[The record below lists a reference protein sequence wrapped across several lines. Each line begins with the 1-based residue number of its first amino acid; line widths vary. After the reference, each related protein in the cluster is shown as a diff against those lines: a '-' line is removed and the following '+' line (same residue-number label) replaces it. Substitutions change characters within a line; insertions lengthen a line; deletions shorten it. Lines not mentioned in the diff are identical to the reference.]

1 MSGKETA
8 NVSLDDDALAFEY
21 VAGSLQGLERDLF
34 QQRLNED
41 SSLADRVL
49 HWENHLAALLVS
61 DNELAPQPGTW
72 QSIED
77 KLKPRNTHQAAIN
90 SPTEST
96 DSGSWFSRF
105 GWALSGAL
113 ASFVLTLTMWDL
125 SPNSSL
131 LPELTEPRVD
141 YVAVMAGSAGTAVLT
156 TLGDASSSTL
166 TLSWSDTELSDDSD
180 YQLWAVSRR
189 DGETRS
195 LAVVDNESIA
205 NLELSQ
211 AQWRLV
217 VDAQT
222 LLLTREEIGGSAIDE
237 PSDQLIASG
246 ICVRLRN
253 GEAKS

>member
-61 DNELAPQPGTW
+61 ETELAPQPGTW

-77 KLKPRNTHQAAIN
+77 KLNPRDTHRAAKN
-90 SPTEST
+90 STSEST
-96 DSGSWFSRF
+96 DSGSWLSRF

-113 ASFVLTLTMWDL
+113 ASFALMLTIWDF
-125 SPNSSL
+125 SPNSAL
-131 LPELTEPRVD
+131 LSEPTELRVD
-141 YVAVMAGSAGTAVLT
+141 YVAVMASSAGIPVLT
-156 TLGDASSSTL
+156 TLGDASNSTL
-166 TLSWSDTELSDDSD
+166 TLSWSDTELSDESD

-222 LLLTREEIGGSAIDE
+222 LLLTREETGGSAIDE
-237 PSDQLIASG
+237 PSDQHIASG
-246 ICVRLRN
+246 ICVRLRTS
-253 GEAKS
+253 EAKS